1 MASIV
6 IRVGLGRDKG
16 GKILDG
22 GTQWFA
28 NTDSSIKEA
37 IAFAKKTYR
46 DVFLSRNGSAYR
58 KIKISDLE
66 NMSNVK

>member
-6 IRVGLGRDKG
+6 IRVGLGRSKS

-22 GTQWFA
+22 GTKWFA

-37 IAFAKKTYR
+37 IAYARETLR
-46 DVFLSRNGSAYR
+46 DVFLSKNGSAYQ

-66 NMSNVK
+66 KYAKC

>member
-6 IRVGLGRDKG
+6 IRVGLGRSES

-37 IAFAKKTYR
+37 IAYATSTKR
-46 DVFLSRNGSAYR
+46 DVFLSKNGAAYK

-66 NMSNVK
+66 NMLNVN

>member
-1 MASIV
+1 MV
-6 IRVGLGRDKG
+6 FRVGLGRSKS

-28 NTDSSIKEA
+28 NTKESIDNA
-37 IAFAKKTYR
+37 IAYATSTKR

-66 NMSNVK
+66 NMRNVN

>member
-1 MASIV
+1 MASMV
-6 IRVGLGRDKG
+6 IRVGLGRSKS

-37 IAFAKKTYR
+37 IAYAKKTNR
-46 DVFLSRNGSAYR
+46 DVFLSRSGSAYR

-66 NMSNVK
+66 NMRNVN

>member
-1 MASIV
+1 MASMV
-6 IRVGLGRDKG
+6 FRVGLGRSKS

-28 NTDSSIKEA
+28 NTKESIDNA
-37 IAFAKKTYR
+37 IAYATSTKR

-66 NMSNVK
+66 NMRNVN

>member
-6 IRVGLGRDKG
+6 IRVGLGRSKS
-16 GKILDG
+16 GKILDD
-22 GTQWFA
+22 GTKWFA

-37 IAFAKKTYR
+37 IAYARETYR

-66 NMSNVK
+66 NMRNVN

>member
-1 MASIV
+1 MIV
-6 IRVGLGRDKG
+6 IRVGLGRSKS

-22 GTQWFA
+22 GTKWFA

-37 IAFAKKTYR
+37 IAYARETHR
-46 DVFLSRNGSAYR
+46 DVFLSRNGAAYR

-66 NMSNVK
+66 NMRNVN

>member
-6 IRVGLGRDKG
+6 IRVGLGRSKS

-22 GTQWFA
+22 GTKWFA
-28 NTDSSIKEA
+28 NTHSSIEEA
-37 IAFAKKTYR
+37 IAYARETYR
-46 DVFLSRNGSAYR
+46 DVFLSKNGAAYR

-66 NMSNVK
+66 NMRNVN

>member
-1 MASIV
+1 MIV
-6 IRVGLGRDKG
+6 IRVGLGRSKS

-22 GTQWFA
+22 GTKWFA

-37 IAFAKKTYR
+37 IAYARETLR
-46 DVFLSRNGSAYR
+46 DVFLSKNGAAYR

-66 NMSNVK
+66 NMRNVN